1 MGNVETKAKFSRP
14 KSISGTSDNYYF
26 TFVIYLFSSV
36 SLLLQRKTI
45 ILYCEENAHWDWI

>member
-45 ILYCEENAHWDWI
+45 ILYCEENAH